1 MKTKFFNLLVALSL
15 FGTSSLIVPQ
25 KADAAVGYLFKSK
38 TLKSFGAITA
48 KRVGKYGLTTFGIGA
63 VGAIAAGAVHNEGI
77 FYFSA
82 IYGLING
89 YVALLGV
96 GLGLIILDDN
106 TVTGIDFLPIKNG
119 SKIALKYTSE
129 EVETYNS
136 ELDELNAIKDTLSE
150 DLFEIKD
157 YKDYGSKIWEDY
169 SQVLSP
175 ATVKIAEDQ
184 AFEFV
189 KKLK

>member
-1 MKTKFFNLLVALSL
+1 MKSKFLSMYVVFSL
-15 FGTSSLIVPQ
+15 FCASLFVVPQ
-25 KADAAVGYLFKSK
+25 RADAAIGYLFKSK
-38 TLKSFGAITA
+38 TLKSFGAISA
-48 KRVGKYGLTTFGIGA
+48 KRIGKYGLTTFGIGA
-63 VGAIAAGAVHNEGI
+63 AGAIAAGAVHNEGI

-106 TVTGIDFLPIKNG
+106 TVAGIDYLPIKND
-119 SKIALKYTSE
+119 SREALKYTSE

-150 DLFEIKD
+150 DLHNVED
-157 YKDYGSKIWEDY
+157 YKEYGSKIWEEY
-169 SQVLSP
+169 SQVLST
-175 ATVKIAEDQ
+175 ATVEIAEDQ
-184 AFEFV
+184 ALEFM